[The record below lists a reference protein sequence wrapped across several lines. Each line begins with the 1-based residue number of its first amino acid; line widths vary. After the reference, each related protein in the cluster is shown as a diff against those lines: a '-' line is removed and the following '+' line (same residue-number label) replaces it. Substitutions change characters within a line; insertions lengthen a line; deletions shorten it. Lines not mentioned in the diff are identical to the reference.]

1 MGTVILEKNK
11 EVREDNTLELIG
23 HWFRQDDSI
32 YLIKLNN

>member
-11 EVREDNTLELIG
+11 EVREANTLELIG

>member
-11 EVREDNTLELIG
+11 EVRETNTLELIG